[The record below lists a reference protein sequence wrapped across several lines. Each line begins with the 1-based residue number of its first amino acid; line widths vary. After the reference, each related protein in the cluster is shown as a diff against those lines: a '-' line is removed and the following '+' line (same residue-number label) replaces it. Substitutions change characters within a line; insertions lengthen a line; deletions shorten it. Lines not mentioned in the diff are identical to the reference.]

1 MEDRMFASGDLTPS
15 SLEEMHKGIKDA
27 PDVCTTNGS
36 INCHELQI
44 YDTWPTKES
53 KVIRK

>member
-1 MEDRMFASGDLTPS
+1 MEDRMFASGDLVPPP
-15 SLEEMHKGIKDA
+15 LEEMHRGIKDA

-44 YDTWPTKES
+44 YDTWPTKEAG
-53 KVIRK
+53 